1 MSVELY
7 VIVCMII
14 CVRYRTVLYRAGTVS
29 AIKQSSIM
37 QRDIMQCNGYII
49 YIYIYIYSNVI
60 YCNGI

>member
-49 YIYIYIYSNVI
+49 YIYIYIF
-60 YCNGI
+60 